1 MDYIRSL
8 FDTRFYYLS
17 LIKEPHGW
25 SIHGLWPQYSENSYP
40 KYCKKI
46 DFDIKKL
53 DTIIDRLNAVWYSNQ
68 EPNAEFW
75 QHEWEKHG
83 TCMFDNMDEFE
94 YFQKVIDLYKTAI
107 ETNSIDKY
115 ADGNKCMIPFDLNF
129 NLK

>member
-17 LIKEPHGW
+17 LLKEPHGW

-53 DTIIDRLNAVWYSNQ
+53 NPIIDRLNAVWYSNQ
-68 EPNAEFW
+68 EPNSEFW

-94 YFQKVIDLYKTAI
+94 YFQKAIDLYKIAI

-115 ADGNKCMIPFDLNF
+115 ADGNKCMVPFDLNF